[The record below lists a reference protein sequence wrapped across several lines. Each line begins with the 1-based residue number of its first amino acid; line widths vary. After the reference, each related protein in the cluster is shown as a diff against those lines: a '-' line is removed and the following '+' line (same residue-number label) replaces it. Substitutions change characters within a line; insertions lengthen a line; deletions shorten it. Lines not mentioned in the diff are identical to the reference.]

1 MIRRL
6 FFRDLPSK
14 TTAHK
19 PIVRSR
25 TRLRKIAPR
34 AKGRLDLRE
43 RGLTGATFFPSKR
56 HVTPRSP
63 FD

>member
-1 MIRRL
+1 MISRL
-6 FFRDLPSK
+6 LFRDLPSK
-14 TTAHK
+14 TTAYE

-25 TRLRKIAPR
+25 TRLRKITPH
-34 AKGRLDLRE
+34 AKGRLYLRE
-43 RGLTGATFFPSKR
+43 RALTGATFFPRKR